1 MKSLKIAFLTA
12 VAVVSL
18 SACAYLE
25 SPAAQP
31 LDAVA
36 VAVAVDTV
44 VGTNTVT
51 QAARASAVK
60 KIAADVLAADTGA
73 AATVDSLEA
82 VAAAKVA
89 ALQLP
94 PGDAAAAQLFLAIID
109 TAANT
114 YLAKLTGGAT
124 VANTQAA
131 IAVVCNWI
139 IAEATRLGG

>member
-1 MKSLKIAFLTA
+1 MKSLKLALIGVIAA
-12 VAVVSL
+12 VL
-18 SACAYLE
+18 CACAYLE

-31 LDAVA
+31 LDAIA

-60 KIAADVLAADTGA
+60 AIAAQVLAADTGT

-82 VAAAKVA
+82 VAASKVA
-89 ALQLP
+89 ALKLP
-94 PGDAAAAQLFLAIID
+94 PGDQAAAQLFLAVID

-131 IAVVCNWI
+131 IAVVCNWV